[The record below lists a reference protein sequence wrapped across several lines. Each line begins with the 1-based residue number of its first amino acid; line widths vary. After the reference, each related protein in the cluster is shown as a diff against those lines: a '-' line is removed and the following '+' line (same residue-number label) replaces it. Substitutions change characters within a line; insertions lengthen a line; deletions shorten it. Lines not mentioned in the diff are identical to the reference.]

1 MNLLVD
7 TNIFL
12 EVLLEQSRADET
24 RDFLSQVSNH
34 DFFISDFLLH
44 SIGLILLR
52 RNKADAFRKFL
63 ADMIL
68 GAGTKVAFLKAD
80 EIARVIDL
88 TATFSLDFD
97 DAYQYATAEKYDL
110 TLVSFDRDFDK
121 TTRGRTEPSAIP
133 KVNEHG
139 ED

>member
-12 EVLLEQSRADET
+12 EVLLEQARTEEAK
-24 RDFLSQVSNH
+24 DFLSEVSNH
-34 DFFISDFLLH
+34 DFFISDFSLH

-80 EIARVIDL
+80 EMVGVINHA
-88 TATFSLDFD
+88 ATFNLDFD
-97 DAYQYATAEKYDL
+97 DAYQYATTEKYDL

-121 TTRGRTEPSAIP
+121 TARGRSEPAAI
-133 KVNEHG
+133 K
-139 ED
+139 

>member
-12 EVLLEQSRADET
+12 EVLLEQARTEEAK
-24 RDFLSQVSNH
+24 DFLSEVSNH
-34 DFFISDFLLH
+34 DFFISDFSLH

-80 EIARVIDL
+80 EMVGVINHA
-88 TATFSLDFD
+88 ATFNLDFD
-97 DAYQYATAEKYDL
+97 DATN
-110 TLVSFDRDFDK
+110 
-121 TTRGRTEPSAIP
+121 TRPPRNMI
-133 KVNEHG
+133 
-139 ED
+139 